1 MKSSVCYSFGDLQGS
16 LDSLPVF
23 GYRLDPRRI
32 ARQRPMTRGEVEWDL
47 YDFEEEVGAFY
58 CRDCREGRWDQSKG
72 KAIVNV
78 TR

>member
-1 MKSSVCYSFGDLQGS
+1 
-16 LDSLPVF
+16 
-23 GYRLDPRRI
+23 
-32 ARQRPMTRGEVEWDL
+32 MTRGEVEWDL